1 MSWTTH
7 IESLTPFVITVI
19 IVITM
24 ENDLLL
30 SNDKAYKR
38 LRQAI
43 FENELP
49 KGKFLSQRM
58 LAKMADTSVVSVRE
72 ALKKLEYEGLI
83 ESIPRWGVKIPIVT
97 KKSLEESYIMREAI
111 EVMAAYLIS
120 KSITS
125 IKKEKVA
132 ILKNL
137 AKQCDSMPSVGKKYA
152 PQFYEKHMELH
163 RFLISCTNNSLLLKE
178 FDRLNL
184 RQILFHSA
192 KVTWAKRIENWE
204 HWHRDLVE
212 EILSGDPQ
220 RAQEAMHRH
229 IQHGLRH
236 DLENFE

>member
-1 MSWTTH
+1 MK
-7 IESLTPFVITVI
+7 
-19 IVITM
+19 
-24 ENDLLL
+24 NDLLL

-38 LRQAI
+38 LQQAI
-43 FENELP
+43 LENELP

-58 LAKMADTSVVSVRE
+58 LAKMAGTSVVSVRE

-83 ESIPRWGVKIPIVT
+83 ESIPRWGVRIPIVT
-97 KKSLEESYIMREAI
+97 KKSLKESYIMREAI
-111 EVMAAYLIS
+111 EVMAAYLMS

-125 IKKEKVA
+125 ITKEKAA
-132 ILKNL
+132 ILKTL
-137 AKQCDSMPSVGKKYA
+137 AKQCDSMPSVDKKYA

-163 RFLISCTNNSLLLKE
+163 RFLINCTNNSLLLKE
-178 FDRLNL
+178 FDRLNV
-184 RQILFHSA
+184 RQILFQSA

-229 IQHGLRH
+229 IQHGFKY
-236 DLENFE
+236 DLKNFE